1 LIDKYSNGR
10 RYIAK
15 NKGDLNESATG
26 IQNKDND
33 RKKKY
38 GNSITVINDI
48 KFQSKLEAKA
58 YNLLKQMI
66 MAKVIKSF
74 EMQVKYCLQEKFR
87 NQLGRIDREINYF
100 ADFVVIDNNDKEFVI
115 DTKGFITDIFKIKK
129 KLFEYKFNKPL
140 YSIKSMEALNNLI
153 LGGVYN
159 GKKM

>member
-1 LIDKYSNGR
+1 
-10 RYIAK
+10 
-15 NKGDLNESATG
+15 
-26 IQNKDND
+26 
-33 RKKKY
+33 
-38 GNSITVINDI
+38 
-48 KFQSKLEAKA
+48 
-58 YNLLKQMI
+58 MI